1 MTRIRQGRSG
11 RLLCIAVRRRASGID
26 NGLGRDADF
35 ERVDTTRCLRL
46 HRRYGERIEPLQA
59 SFARANESVTQASD
73 IPHSLMQRIDP
84 MRDFRDAKAM
94 AQTLREA
101 LKMKSV
107 SLTHSESLELVA
119 TILGF
124 HDWNVLSATIQ
135 SEVQPAA
142 NPGSTIPA
150 TVRLAAENQ
159 LPTLPVRDIVL
170 FPHLNVPLF
179 AGRAKTISAV
189 ERAMAED
196 RRVLV
201 VTQRRPGDDNPTAAD
216 LYGVGLTA
224 SVTDLIKLNDGTV
237 KLLVKTLARATIVR
251 LVEDPFLTAE
261 IAPFDESR
269 GQDEEATALSRAVL
283 EALFAVRNV
292 GQISSVYDRLQENK
306 EPGTLAD
313 AVAAILRCDI
323 RQKQDLLETGD
334 VVSRLQKILALMKT
348 EQAA

>member
-1 MTRIRQGRSG
+1 
-11 RLLCIAVRRRASGID
+11 
-26 NGLGRDADF
+26 
-35 ERVDTTRCLRL
+35 
-46 HRRYGERIEPLQA
+46 
-59 SFARANESVTQASD
+59 
-73 IPHSLMQRIDP
+73 MQRIDP

-101 LKMKSV
+101 LKTKSV

-124 HDWNVLSATIQ
+124 RDWNVLSATIQ
-135 SEVQPAA
+135 SEVQPPA

-150 TVRLAAENQ
+150 RVRLAAENQ
-159 LPTLPVRDIVL
+159 LPTLPVRDIVV

-189 ERAMAED
+189 EHAMAED
-196 RRVLV
+196 RRILV
-201 VTQRRPGDDNPTAAD
+201 VTQRRPVDDNP
-216 LYGVGLTA
+216 
-224 SVTDLIKLNDGTV
+224 TDLIKLNDGTI
-237 KLLVKTLARATIVR
+237 KLLVKTLTRATIVR

-269 GQDEEATALSRAVL
+269 GQDEEAIALSRAVL
-283 EALFAVRNV
+283 EALFAARNV

-313 AVAAILRCDI
+313 AVAAILTCDI

-348 EQAA
+348 DQQAA

>member
-1 MTRIRQGRSG
+1 
-11 RLLCIAVRRRASGID
+11 
-26 NGLGRDADF
+26 
-35 ERVDTTRCLRL
+35 
-46 HRRYGERIEPLQA
+46 
-59 SFARANESVTQASD
+59 
-73 IPHSLMQRIDP
+73 

-101 LKMKSV
+101 LKTKSV

-159 LPTLPVRDIVL
+159 LPTLPVRDIVV

-196 RRVLV
+196 RRILV

-216 LYGVGLTA
+216 LYGVGVIA
-224 SVTDLIKLNDGTV
+224 SVTDLFKLNDGTI
-237 KLLVKTLARATIVR
+237 KLLVKTLTRATIVR
-251 LVEDPFLTAE
+251 LVEAPFLTAE

-269 GQDEEATALSRAVL
+269 GQDEEAIALSRAVL
-283 EALFAVRNV
+283 EALFAARNV

-348 EQAA
+348 DQQAA

>member
-1 MTRIRQGRSG
+1 
-11 RLLCIAVRRRASGID
+11 
-26 NGLGRDADF
+26 
-35 ERVDTTRCLRL
+35 
-46 HRRYGERIEPLQA
+46 
-59 SFARANESVTQASD
+59 
-73 IPHSLMQRIDP
+73 MQRIDP

-94 AQTLREA
+94 AQTLRQA
-101 LKMKSV
+101 LKTKSV

-119 TILGF
+119 KILGF

-150 TVRLAAENQ
+150 TVRLAAGNQ
-159 LPTLPVRDIVL
+159 LPILPLRDIVV

-224 SVTDLIKLNDGTV
+224 SVTDLIKLNDGTI
-237 KLLVKTLARATIVR
+237 KLLVKTLTRATIVR

-334 VVSRLQKILALMKT
+334 VVSRLQKILALMKMDQ
-348 EQAA
+348 QAA

>member
-1 MTRIRQGRSG
+1 
-11 RLLCIAVRRRASGID
+11 
-26 NGLGRDADF
+26 
-35 ERVDTTRCLRL
+35 
-46 HRRYGERIEPLQA
+46 
-59 SFARANESVTQASD
+59 
-73 IPHSLMQRIDP
+73 MQRIDP

-101 LKMKSV
+101 LKTKSV

-124 HDWNVLSATIQ
+124 RDWNVPSATIQ
-135 SEVQPAA
+135 SEVQPPA

-150 TVRLAAENQ
+150 RVRLAAENQ
-159 LPTLPVRDIVL
+159 LPTLPVRDIVV

-189 ERAMAED
+189 EHATAED
-196 RRVLV
+196 RRILV
-201 VTQRRPGDDNPTAAD
+201 VTQRRPVDDNPTAAD

-224 SVTDLIKLNDGTV
+224 NVTDLIKLNDGTI
-237 KLLVKTLARATIVR
+237 KLLVKTLTRATIVR

-269 GQDEEATALSRAVL
+269 GQDEEAIALSRAVL
-283 EALFAVRNV
+283 EALFAARNV

-313 AVAAILRCDI
+313 AVAAILTCDI

-348 EQAA
+348 DQQAA

>member
-1 MTRIRQGRSG
+1 
-11 RLLCIAVRRRASGID
+11 
-26 NGLGRDADF
+26 
-35 ERVDTTRCLRL
+35 
-46 HRRYGERIEPLQA
+46 
-59 SFARANESVTQASD
+59 
-73 IPHSLMQRIDP
+73 

-101 LKMKSV
+101 LKTKSV

-124 HDWNVLSATIQ
+124 RDWNVLSATIQ

-159 LPTLPVRDIVL
+159 LPTLPVRDIVV

-189 ERAMAED
+189 EHAMAQD
-196 RRVLV
+196 RRILV

-216 LYGVGLTA
+216 LHGVGLTA
-224 SVTDLIKLNDGTV
+224 NVTDLIKLNDGTI
-237 KLLVKTLARATIVR
+237 KLLVKTLTRATIVR

-269 GQDEEATALSRAVL
+269 GQDEEAIALSRAVL
-283 EALFAVRNV
+283 EALFAARNV
-292 GQISSVYDRLQENK
+292 GQISSVYDRLQESK

-313 AVAAILRCDI
+313 AVAAILPCDI
-323 RQKQDLLETGD
+323 RQKQDILETGD

-348 EQAA
+348 DQQAA

>member
-1 MTRIRQGRSG
+1 
-11 RLLCIAVRRRASGID
+11 
-26 NGLGRDADF
+26 
-35 ERVDTTRCLRL
+35 
-46 HRRYGERIEPLQA
+46 
-59 SFARANESVTQASD
+59 
-73 IPHSLMQRIDP
+73 MQRIDP

-101 LKMKSV
+101 LKTKSV

-150 TVRLAAENQ
+150 RVRLAAENQ
-159 LPTLPVRDIVL
+159 LPTLPVRDIVV

-189 ERAMAED
+189 EHAMAED
-196 RRVLV
+196 RRILV
-201 VTQRRPGDDNPTAAD
+201 VAQRRPVDDNPTAAD

-224 SVTDLIKLNDGTV
+224 NVTDLIKLNDGTI
-237 KLLVKTLARATIVR
+237 KLLVKTLTRATIVR

-269 GQDEEATALSRAVL
+269 GQDEEAIALSRAVL
-283 EALFAVRNV
+283 EALFAARNV

-348 EQAA
+348 DQQAA

>member
-1 MTRIRQGRSG
+1 
-11 RLLCIAVRRRASGID
+11 
-26 NGLGRDADF
+26 
-35 ERVDTTRCLRL
+35 
-46 HRRYGERIEPLQA
+46 
-59 SFARANESVTQASD
+59 
-73 IPHSLMQRIDP
+73 

-101 LKMKSV
+101 LKTKSV

-124 HDWNVLSATIQ
+124 RDWNVLSATIQ

-150 TVRLAAENQ
+150 RVRLAAENQ
-159 LPTLPVRDIVL
+159 LPTLPVRDIVV

-189 ERAMAED
+189 EHAMAED
-196 RRVLV
+196 RRILV

-224 SVTDLIKLNDGTV
+224 NVTDLITLNDGTI
-237 KLLVKTLARATIVR
+237 KLLVKTLTRATIVR

-269 GQDEEATALSRAVL
+269 GQDEEAIALSRAVL
-283 EALFAVRNV
+283 EALFAARNV
-292 GQISSVYDRLQENK
+292 GQISSVYGRLQENK

-313 AVAAILRCDI
+313 AVAAILTCDI

-348 EQAA
+348 DQQAA